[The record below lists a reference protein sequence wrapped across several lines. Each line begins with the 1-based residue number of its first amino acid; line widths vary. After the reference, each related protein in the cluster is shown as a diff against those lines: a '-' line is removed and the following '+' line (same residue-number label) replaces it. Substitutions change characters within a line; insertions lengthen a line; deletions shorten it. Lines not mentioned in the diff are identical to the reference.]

1 MTRTEVAEP
10 ESGGIATRA
19 DDVDVD
25 VSSLAK
31 QFHLRG
37 TSRQVLKDV
46 NLRVRREEFVAIVGR
61 SGCGKS
67 TLLRMLLGIVGMDAG
82 RIEVLGTVPGATK
95 PGDVVLVFQ
104 EYGRSLLPW
113 RSAAG
118 NVRFGV
124 ERLGLPRREAAAR
137 VDRALEQVGLAGFR
151 NAYPAQ
157 LSGGMQQR
165 LQLARAIAARP
176 QVMLLDEP
184 FGSLDALTRYEL
196 EDELQELSATGGMT
210 TILVTHD
217 IDEAIYLAD
226 RVVVLGGAPA
236 NVQLDMQIDLPRPR
250 VQDATKS
257 APEFAEYR
265 ARLVQKLLT
274 PKATTQ

>member
-1 MTRTEVAEP
+1 MEVAEHL
-10 ESGGIATRA
+10 SGDAGARTG
-19 DDVDVD
+19 DVVVD
-25 VSSLAK
+25 VSDLAK
-31 QFHLRG
+31 QFQLRE
-37 TSRQVLKDV
+37 TTRKVLADV

-67 TLLRMLLGIVGMDAG
+67 TLLRMLLGIVGADAG
-82 RIEVLGTVPGATK
+82 RIEVLGAAPGATR

-137 VDRALEQVGLAGFR
+137 VDRALEQVGLDSFR

-176 QVMLLDEP
+176 QVLLLDEP

-196 EDELQELSATGGMT
+196 EDELQQLSATGGMT

-226 RVVVLGGAPA
+226 RVVVLGGSPA
-236 NVQLDMQIDLPRPR
+236 HVQLDMTIELPRPR
-250 VQDATKS
+250 IQDATKS
-257 APEFAEYR
+257 TAEFAEYR
-265 ARLVQKLLT
+265 ARLVQELLT
-274 PKATTQ
+274 PKAGAQQ